1 LALKFHCLQFALL
14 AGKHTMAWRHE
25 ARIVSMGRF
34 GVNEPPILTVGM
46 KFVGEILRFEGER
59 VLIEH
64 QQKRADQPR
73 KWVHEDDVQPLSKG
87 TPKSAIAP

>member
-1 LALKFHCLQFALL
+1 
-14 AGKHTMAWRHE
+14 
-25 ARIVSMGRF
+25 MGRF

-46 KFVGEILRFEGER
+46 KVMFAYRGAWFVGEILRFEGER

-73 KWVHEDDVQPLSKG
+73 KWVHEDDVQPLPKG